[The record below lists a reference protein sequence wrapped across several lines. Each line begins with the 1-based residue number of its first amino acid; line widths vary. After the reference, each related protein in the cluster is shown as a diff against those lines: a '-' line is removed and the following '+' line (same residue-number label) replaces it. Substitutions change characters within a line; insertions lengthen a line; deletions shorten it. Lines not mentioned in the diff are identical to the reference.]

1 MRHLLRLFRLQL
13 NGQVLPIFLFYSQK
27 LLTHMT
33 PNSIND
39 DQLRRITQMNH
50 FIRVIFRLQFV
61 GSLLQTKIVDLLG
74 SIDLIC

>member
-1 MRHLLRLFRLQL
+1 
-13 NGQVLPIFLFYSQK
+13 
-27 LLTHMT
+27 MT